1 MLLYFQS
8 KQSQYIH
15 YFQNGWYWGIGQ
27 QITFCTPLSHF
38 LAVSVEMGKQQR
50 STEKPFLT
58 KKSSNIR
65 NVF

>member
-1 MLLYFQS
+1 MLLHFQS

-38 LAVSVEMGKQQR
+38 LAVSVEMGKA
-50 STEKPFLT
+50 TEKHQQTFFDQ
-58 KKSSNIR
+58 KK
-65 NVF
+65 